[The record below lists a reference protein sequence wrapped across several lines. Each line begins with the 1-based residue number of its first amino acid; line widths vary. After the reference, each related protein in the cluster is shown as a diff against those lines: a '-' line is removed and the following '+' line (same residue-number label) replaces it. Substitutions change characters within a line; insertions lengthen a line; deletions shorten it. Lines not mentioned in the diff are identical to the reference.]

1 MNALSVYI
9 KNKMNLSIILPA
21 YNEEA
26 NIEKTVI
33 SVSSLIKDLL
43 IEDYEII
50 VVNDGSKDKTGEV
63 VKKMIGKIPNLKLVE
78 HFPNKG
84 YGGALR
90 AGFANSTKDWIF
102 FMDSDG
108 QFDFNEIKLLIDKK
122 DKGFDIVVGYR
133 AKRSDNF
140 MRKLNAFGWG
150 LIVRILFGYLARDI
164 DCAFKLFKREILSK
178 INIDTDGAM
187 VTTEFLA
194 GAKARGYKIA
204 EIPVSHFPRKEGNS
218 TGADLHVILKA
229 FRDLFAFRV
238 RLSKELKNRV

>member
-1 MNALSVYI
+1 M
-9 KNKMNLSIILPA
+9 KLSIVLPA

-26 NIEKTVI
+26 NIENVVNSI
-33 SVSSLIKDLL
+33 SSLIKDLP

-50 VVNDGSKDKTGEV
+50 VVNDGSKDKTGKI
-63 VKKMIGKIPNLKLVE
+63 VKNMTGRVQNLKLIE

-108 QFDFNEIKLLIDKK
+108 QFDFSEIKLLIEQK
-122 DKGFDIVVGYR
+122 DKGFDIIVGYR
-133 AKRSDNF
+133 AQRSDNF
-140 MRKLNAFGWG
+140 IRKLNTFGWG
-150 LIVRILFGYLARDI
+150 LIVRFLFGYLARDI

-178 INIDTDGAM
+178 ITIDTNGAM

-194 GAKARGYKIA
+194 GAKAMGYKIT
-204 EIPVSHFPRKEGNS
+204 EIPVSHFPRKAGNS
-218 TGADLHVILKA
+218 TGADLHVIIKA
-229 FRDLFAFRV
+229 FRDLFTFKI
-238 RLSKELKNRV
+238 RLYKELKNKI

>member
-1 MNALSVYI
+1 
-9 KNKMNLSIILPA
+9 MNLSIILPA

-26 NIEKTVI
+26 NIEKTVMSI
-33 SVSSLIKDLL
+33 SSLIKDLP

-50 VVNDGSKDKTGEV
+50 VVNDGSKDKTGFV
-63 VKKMIGKIPNLKLVE
+63 VKDMASRIPNLKLVE

-90 AGFANSTKDWIF
+90 AGFANSTKDWVF

-108 QFDFNEIKLLIDKK
+108 QFDFSEIKLLIEQKE
-122 DKGFDIVVGYR
+122 KGADIVVGYR

-150 LIVRILFGYLARDI
+150 VIIRILFGYLARDI
-164 DCAFKLFKREILSK
+164 DCAFKLFKREILNK
-178 INIDTDGAM
+178 ITIDTDGAM

-194 GAKARGYKIA
+194 GAKARGYKIV
-204 EIPVSHFPRKEGNS
+204 EIPVSHFPRKEGSS
-218 TGADLHVILKA
+218 TGADLHVIIKA
-229 FRDLFAFRV
+229 FRDLFKFRM
-238 RLSKELKNRV
+238 RLSKELRNKI

>member
-1 MNALSVYI
+1 
-9 KNKMNLSIILPA
+9 MNLSIVLPA

-26 NIEKTVI
+26 NIEKTVRSI
-33 SVSSLIKDLL
+33 SLSMKDVQ
-43 IEDYEII
+43 IVDYEII
-50 VVNDGSKDKTGEV
+50 VVNDGSKDKTGD
-63 VKKMIGKIPNLKLVE
+63 IIRSLINTIPNLKLVE

-90 AGFANSTKDWIF
+90 VGFANSTKEWIF

-108 QFDFNEIKLLIDKK
+108 QFDFNEIKLLLEQK
-122 DKGFDIVVGYR
+122 DKGFDLIIGYR

-150 LIVRILFGYLARDI
+150 LVVRLLFGYLARDI

-178 INIDTDGAM
+178 IIIDTDGAM
-187 VTTEFLA
+187 ITTEFLA
-194 GAKARGYKIA
+194 GARARGYKIV
-204 EIPVSHFPRKEGNS
+204 EVPVSHFPRKEGNS

-229 FRDLFAFRV
+229 FRDLLAFRI
-238 RLSKELKNRV
+238 RLSKELKKNNKFKI